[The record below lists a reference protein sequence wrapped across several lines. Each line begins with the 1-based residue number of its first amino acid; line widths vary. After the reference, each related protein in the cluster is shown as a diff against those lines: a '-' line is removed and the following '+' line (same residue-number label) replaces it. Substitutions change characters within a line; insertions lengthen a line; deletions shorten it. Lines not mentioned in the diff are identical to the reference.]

1 MNKKVNVKKE
11 TQFAGK
17 KLVFETGQLASMAN
31 MSIKVSFGDTV
42 LLATA
47 VSSVPSTE
55 MDFFPLTV
63 VYEEKLYAS
72 GTIKSSRFIKRDGR
86 PTDDAI
92 VTRRLIDH
100 AIRPLF
106 PSDYGE
112 EVQVVVTVLS
122 LEPESDPKFLSLLA
136 ASAVL
141 HSSDIPFNGPAVTI
155 GVGYKNG
162 EYILCPSTVEEEE
175 LDLHMIVSFVSE
187 DKKLLAVEASAN
199 ILPEEKVLGALEF
212 ARDKVDPLLKFV
224 SEFAGEVNKE
234 GNKHVY
240 LSKSISSDLL
250 KDAQHFVK
258 AKIVEMM
265 GQGFDKAKLKE
276 TQDNLLEE
284 LFAKFEGKYKKS
296 DMARAFQEVEKHAL
310 QHQILDEHKRPDGR
324 GIRDV
329 REIKSEVGIL
339 PRVHGSGL
347 FSRGVTQVLT
357 VATLGS
363 PSLEQLVQDMYGE
376 KSKRFMHY
384 YNFPPFSVGEVG
396 KFGNPGGREV
406 GHGML
411 AENALKPVIP
421 DQKDFPYTILL
432 MSETLASSGSSS
444 MAAASCSSLA
454 LMDAGVP
461 IKEMV
466 AGVGVGLIVNDD
478 MSKVLIMTDLAYL
491 EDAFGFMDFKMAGTR
506 TGITAIQ
513 CDMKLPGIPFD
524 LLPKI
529 FEQSKEGRSH
539 VLDEME
545 KTISKPREAVSKYAP
560 KTISINIAPE
570 KIGVVIG
577 TGGKTIKDIEA
588 KTGASLAIEED
599 GTIVISS
606 VSEDGA
612 NKAKEMVIGLTK
624 GVEAGE
630 IYDGK
635 VTKIADFGAFVEILP
650 GREGL
655 LHVSELSYDYI
666 KNVEDAIHVGDIV
679 RVKVL
684 EAGMDGKISLSKK
697 AMEQAPEGYVAPVRR
712 GREGGHSKGGYGNG
726 RPPFRKER
734 GRFNQ
739 KRY

>member
-1 MNKKVNVKKE
+1 M
-11 TQFAGK
+11 
-17 KLVFETGQLASMAN
+17 
-31 MSIKVSFGDTV
+31 
-42 LLATA
+42 
-47 VSSVPSTE
+47 
-55 MDFFPLTV
+55 
-63 VYEEKLYAS
+63 
-72 GTIKSSRFIKRDGR
+72 
-86 PTDDAI
+86 
-92 VTRRLIDH
+92 
-100 AIRPLF
+100 
-106 PSDYGE
+106 
-112 EVQVVVTVLS
+112 
-122 LEPESDPKFLSLLA
+122 
-136 ASAVL
+136 
-141 HSSDIPFNGPAVTI
+141 
-155 GVGYKNG
+155 
-162 EYILCPSTVEEEE
+162 
-175 LDLHMIVSFVSE
+175 
-187 DKKLLAVEASAN
+187 
-199 ILPEEKVLGALEF
+199 
-212 ARDKVDPLLKFV
+212 
-224 SEFAGEVNKE
+224 
-234 GNKHVY
+234 
-240 LSKSISSDLL
+240 
-250 KDAQHFVK
+250 HF
-258 AKIVEMM
+258 
-265 GQGFDKAKLKE
+265 
-276 TQDNLLEE
+276 
-284 LFAKFEGKYKKS
+284 
-296 DMARAFQEVEKHAL
+296 
-310 QHQILDEHKRPDGR
+310 
-324 GIRDV
+324 
-329 REIKSEVGIL
+329 
-339 PRVHGSGL
+339 
-347 FSRGVTQVLT
+347 
-357 VATLGS
+357 
-363 PSLEQLVQDMYGE
+363 
-376 KSKRFMHY
+376 

-606 VSEDGA
+606 VSEEGA